1 MLLAVSED
9 MSFRKQTD
17 FSKIEFYLNPDDPY
31 AMDLS
36 GCTLITGFYG
46 IGKIGFIVVNHM
58 INKLGARR
66 IGYIITEVIPPF
78 ISVKNNSI
86 VLPFEIYRAGDIVF
100 IAAFFEPYK
109 NEHRSFARAVLS
121 WTIQEKFSKI
131 ILIGGLDSRLRQ
143 DENVFAKAVFTQSY
157 RDLGFETNLSE
168 LDEGLYVTGP
178 LALLLMFAE
187 VYKFPAVAVL
197 SYAERS
203 RPDPIGASHAV
214 SIINDLLKT
223 NCGVEEL
230 IKEAENIEK
239 EISEMME
246 ATENPATEDSNNR
259 DKGLFM

>member
-1 MLLAVSED
+1 
-9 MSFRKQTD
+9 MSFDKLTD
-17 FSKIEFYLNPDDPY
+17 FSQIEFYLNPEDPY

-58 INKLGARR
+58 ITKLGARR
-66 IGYIITEVIPPF
+66 IGYIITELIPPF
-78 ISVKNNSI
+78 ISVKNKSI
-86 VLPFEIYRAGDIVF
+86 ILPFEIYRAGDIVF
-100 IAAFFEPYK
+100 VAAFFEPYK
-109 NEHRSFARAVLS
+109 NEHRSFARAVVR
-121 WTIQEKFSKI
+121 WAIQEKFSKM
-131 ILIGGLDSRLRQ
+131 ILVGGLDSRLRR
-143 DENVFAKAVFTQSY
+143 DENVFAKAVFSQGY
-157 RDLGFETNLSE
+157 REAGYETNLAE

-187 VYKFPAVAVL
+187 VYNFPAVAVL

-203 RPDPIGASHAV
+203 RPDPIGASHSV
-214 SIINDLLKT
+214 DIINDLLKI

-246 ATENPATEDSNNR
+246 ATENPATEDPNQR